1 MGVEASAMTRERAS
15 VMIGEK
21 DSAMILPNRTA

>member
-21 DSAMILPNRTA
+21 ASVMILPNRTA